1 MERWSTDRMYVREWV
16 HWLWVVVGLGTLVL
30 AALLLSPLL
39 DLLERQPSFPSIED
53 GTAWPGPEMSVKAR
67 AQIES
72 FRLRRLTYRLP
83 PSCDIVVLFDRPGG
97 VAACLEAIDRE

>member
-1 MERWSTDRMYVREWV
+1 MEWWSMDRMYVRKGV

-39 DLLERQPSFPSIED
+39 ERQTSFPLIED
-53 GTAWPGPEMSVKAR
+53 GTGWPGPKMSAKAR
-67 AQIES
+67 AHIES
-72 FRLRRLTYRLP
+72 FRLQRLTYRLP

-97 VAACLEAIDRE
+97 VAVCLEAIDRE